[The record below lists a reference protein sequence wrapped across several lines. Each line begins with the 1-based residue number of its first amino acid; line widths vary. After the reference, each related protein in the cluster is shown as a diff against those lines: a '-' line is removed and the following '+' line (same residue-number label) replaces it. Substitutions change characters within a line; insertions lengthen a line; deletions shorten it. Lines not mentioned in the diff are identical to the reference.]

1 MNAQH
6 PQQKPGAHSTDAAP
20 ARGFGKLCADAAG
33 TTAIEYALI
42 AAGVSI
48 VIVGVVSTLGG
59 QLQTVFYDKLLN
71 LF

>member
-1 MNAQH
+1 MSQQH
-6 PQQKPGAHSTDAAP
+6 Q
-20 ARGFGKLCADAAG
+20 ADAQASSTGALLARWLGKIYGDDSG

-48 VIVGVVSTLGG
+48 VIVGVVSTIGG
-59 QLQTVFYDKLLN
+59 QLQTVFYDKLIN